1 MAAMSLDWLYFSE
14 TLVVVKKRLSVTG
27 LSIAALLV
35 VSGCASAGQ
44 SSSGENS
51 AMSKTVLIKDKEGT
65 AGVYIPDSV
74 SVSAEEDLLFI
85 NKSQAP
91 HNVVWVKHPGSNAP
105 TQSDLLSKDGR
116 YSVRLR
122 TPGVYEYVCT
132 LHPTMRGSVS
142 VSK

>member
-1 MAAMSLDWLYFSE
+1 MAAMSLDWLHFSE

-27 LSIAALLV
+27 LSIAALLI
-35 VSGCASAGQ
+35 VSGCASAEQ
-44 SSSGENS
+44 SSPGENS
-51 AMSKTVLIKDKEGT
+51 ASKTVLIKDKEGT
-65 AGVYIPDSV
+65 AGVYIPDAV
-74 SVSAEEDLLFI
+74 SVSTEEDLLFI
-85 NKSQAP
+85 NKSQVP
-91 HNVVWVKHPGSNAP
+91 HNVVWVKHPSTIAP

-116 YSVRLR
+116 YSVRLK